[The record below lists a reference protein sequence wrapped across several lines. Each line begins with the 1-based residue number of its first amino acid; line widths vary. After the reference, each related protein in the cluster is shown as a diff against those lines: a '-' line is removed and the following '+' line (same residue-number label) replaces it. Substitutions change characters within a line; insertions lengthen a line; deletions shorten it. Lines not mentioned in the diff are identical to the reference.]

1 METFLNKLSDYLVIQ
16 TIIPGALIAYISSA
30 LLGVDFLS
38 HNPLYDFFVVFILGL
53 IASRIGSL
61 IIEPL
66 YKKFNF
72 IPFRKHSL
80 FIDAEKKDN
89 KITKLLESNNLYRS
103 IIGSLLFLMAEK
115 VFLCLLGRYT
125 WLQKNS
131 FCFITL
137 FLVVLYSVS
146 YKKQSGYI
154 VSRIDKAIEEKD
166 KK

>member
-1 METFLNKLSDYLVIQ
+1 MESFLNKLSDYLVIQ
-16 TIIPGALIAYISSA
+16 TIIPGALIAYISSV
-30 LLGVDFLS
+30 LLSVDFLP

-72 IPFRKHSL
+72 ISFRKHSL

-89 KITKLLESNNLYRS
+89 KITKLLESNNLYCS

-115 VFLCLLGRYT
+115 VFLCLLGRYS